1 VTPDPRPLSAEK
13 DLLARL
19 AVFGRLLEAE
29 WYNGNVDEGAYL
41 RLNADLTGLVA
52 VYVRPTLD
60 AALAATPAPAPDEG
74 PAMQRLRKRSLH
86 ATPAPALDVEAL
98 YRALL
103 AVENHGAPIV
113 PTDYLAIA
121 AAYTEEA
128 RK

>member
-1 VTPDPRPLSAEK
+1 MTPDPRPLSAEE

-60 AALAATPAPAPDEG
+60 AERACQAGLVEAAQEACERLEPLFG
-74 PAMQRLRKRSLH
+74 QPAMPQGTRTAGRRPS
-86 ATPAPALDVEAL
+86 TS
-98 YRALL
+98 R
-103 AVENHGAPIV
+103 
-113 PTDYLAIA
+113 
-121 AAYTEEA
+121 
-128 RK
+128 